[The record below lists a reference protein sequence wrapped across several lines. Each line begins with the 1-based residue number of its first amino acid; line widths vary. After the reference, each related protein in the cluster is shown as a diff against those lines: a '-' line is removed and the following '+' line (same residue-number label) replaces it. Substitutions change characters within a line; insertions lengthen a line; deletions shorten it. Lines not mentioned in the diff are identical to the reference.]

1 MIILCISATPWTKVF
16 SHDTAG
22 GLFTSNSDAISK
34 NSENPDANLFSVLN
48 QLETLRLADGSFHL
62 KICYPELGD
71 CNEWT
76 QTSNPATDSTIL
88 GFKAIT
94 LGFPKNSYREAF
106 GGLGV
111 SPASDSTTF
120 IDDTPNQS
128 FWFYPIGAKVY
139 YGSNTI
145 PGPVSEDGTRHKVKR
160 VDFFVETPGMSYTNM
175 LGTVKTN
182 KSLDCNLCHRVNRL

>member
-1 MIILCISATPWTKVF
+1 MF

-22 GLFTSNSDAISK
+22 GLFKSSCEAKFK
-34 NSENPDANLFSVLN
+34 NPENPDANLFSVLN
-48 QLETLRLADGSFHL
+48 QLETFRLNLGSFHL
-62 KICYPELGD
+62 KLCYPELGD

-94 LGFPKNSYREAF
+94 LGFPKNSYRQAF

-111 SPASDSTTF
+111 SPASASTTF

-139 YGSNTI
+139 TGSSTI
-145 PGPVSEDGTRHKVKR
+145 PGPVAEDGTRHTVKR
-160 VDFFVETPGMSYTNM
+160 VNLFVEKPGMPYANLLNT
-175 LGTVKTN
+175 
-182 KSLDCNLCHRVNRL
+182 SLQHI